1 VISKNTRRGKRLRG
15 MGVRHCLLIA
25 AMSAQ
30 ALFATKSPAQSSTA
44 AQDQSV
50 GDSTEIK
57 EIVVTAQKRS
67 ERLVDVPISISVVTP
82 ETLSSTNSKN
92 LNELSGAIPGIQF
105 NGNGGGGR
113 TYISL
118 RGTTGSA
125 LNTGDEP
132 VAIYMDDVYLARGV
146 TIGAE
151 DLLDV
156 GAIEIVRGPQG
167 TLQGRNATAGAI
179 LMRSA
184 DPTPKP
190 EGYITAT
197 AQNDSQFR
205 TQGAISGPLGNGFEG
220 RVAAGYV
227 SSRGWGNNLFDNTYV
242 GGDWSAQI
250 RGILKYSGDSPL
262 TARIVVDY
270 ASVTNQPA
278 LFRNAA
284 TNFSPLPTGP
294 LVVTPTPTVPL
305 PPAQRTAIYD
315 DNNYSLDPNTRTTVN
330 SDGLSAKFAYAFPS
344 MDLMSI
350 TGYRRTSA
358 FGTNNSAGL
367 ATPPR
372 LGYNHND
379 DSSSEVSQEIRLQS
393 PAKQRLSWIV
403 GLYYFHEDQDY
414 SDDIFNLRFSTPTST
429 GSLYHGNQ
437 TTSSYAAFGDS
448 TLSLTDNLQLIGGV
462 RYTRDTKHLNGGI
475 AVTNF
480 DTNLV
485 TNAPYL
491 PPTSTWSDTTYR
503 AKLVYHPMRD
513 LMFFAGYGTGFR
525 AGGYNDFAVQAPF
538 APEKND
544 SYEAGVKGD
553 LFERKL
559 SFSLTGYHNKYTNL
573 QLRAGVPSGGAI
585 ITNAADSNINGF
597 EMEMTASPF
606 ANTRFAANTSYTD
619 AKFASFPHAV
629 DVFNKFVDA
638 SGNVLPNAPK
648 WQFFLSAAQDF
659 PLKNGWMLTAD
670 ANYRWRD
677 TIYFYF
683 TNQDAATERDGPG
696 GSFNA
701 RLSLKPNDT
710 WTFAAFGT
718 NLTNARIVTTDVITF
733 SYPEVG
739 LNQPRSYGAMVEAHF

>member
-1 VISKNTRRGKRLRG
+1 
-15 MGVRHCLLIA
+15 
-25 AMSAQ
+25 MSAQ

-50 GDSTEIK
+50 GDGTEIK

-220 RVAAGYV
+220 RLAAGYV

-330 SDGLSAKFAYAFPS
+330 SDGLSAKLAYAFPS

-437 TTSSYAAFGDS
+437 TTTSYAAFGDS
-448 TLSLTDNLQLIGGV
+448 TLSVTDNLQLIGGV

-485 TNAPYL
+485 TNTPYL

-553 LFERKL
+553 FLERKL

-606 ANTRFAANTSYTD
+606 ANARFAANTSYTD

-629 DVFNKFVDA
+629 DVFNNFVDA